1 MDACLRK
8 VKTQRCTIGIED
20 ENFCRNLGI
29 GSERSRN
36 LTLYLL
42 KDADCCDTITGWGV
56 RCPG

>member
-29 GSERSRN
+29 GSDRC
-36 LTLYLL
+36 
-42 KDADCCDTITGWGV
+42 DADCCDTITGWGV